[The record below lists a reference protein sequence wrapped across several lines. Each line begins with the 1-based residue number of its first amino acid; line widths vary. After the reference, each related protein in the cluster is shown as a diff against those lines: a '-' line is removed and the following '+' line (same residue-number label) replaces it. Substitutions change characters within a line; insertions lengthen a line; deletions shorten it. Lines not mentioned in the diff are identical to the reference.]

1 MDDVDEVV
9 ACPDC
14 ATAVTMRRAAAYDAL
29 LREVEMV
36 RGRCPGCGWER
47 VRVTRTAD
55 AARGRVPDVPG
66 TRS

>member
-14 ATAVTMRRAAAYDAL
+14 ATPVAMRRAAAYDAL

-36 RGRCPGCGWER
+36 RGRCTGCGWER
-47 VRVTRTAD
+47 VRVARTAD
-55 AARGRVPDVPG
+55 VARGRAPQSPG
-66 TRS
+66 TVS